1 MNVCCSDVFCASYL
15 KQNHKHNQLIYY
27 VALKSLNLNLLAFFQ
42 TLMLME
48 NRIMHHMSV
57 NILFFG
63 LFYFYYFFYV
73 FLSKEAT

>member
-48 NRIMHHMSV
+48 T
-57 NILFFG
+57 G
-63 LFYFYYFFYV
+63 LCII
-73 FLSKEAT
+73 